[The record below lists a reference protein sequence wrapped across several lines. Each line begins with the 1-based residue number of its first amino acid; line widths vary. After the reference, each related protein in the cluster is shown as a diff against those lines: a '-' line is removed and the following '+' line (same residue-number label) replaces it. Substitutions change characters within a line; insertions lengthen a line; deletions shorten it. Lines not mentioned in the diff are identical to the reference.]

1 MSTSASTAVLY
12 IVPTPIGNL
21 EDITQRSL
29 KLLNEV
35 DLIACEDTRHSHRLL
50 DHYSIK
56 TALTA
61 MHDHNERG
69 KADWLVTQLS
79 EGKDIALISDAG
91 TPLISDPGFHL
102 VNKVRDAGFKVVPL
116 PGACAAI
123 AALSAS
129 GLPTDEFRFVGFLPA
144 KSSQRKSS
152 MEALLSET
160 STLIFYESPHRI
172 LNTLE
177 DLESVMGDRRIVV
190 ARELTKT
197 FETFLC
203 ASVSD
208 VIQEMKADSNQQ
220 RGEMVLLVHGAEKS
234 AKTELADMDVMIKAS
249 LKYLGVKQTSSLLSD
264 ITGVR
269 KKEIYQRALELSD

>member
-234 AKTELADMDVMIKAS
+234 AKTELTDMDVMIKAS

-269 KKEIYQRALELSD
+269 KKEIYQRALELSE

>member
-29 KLLNEV
+29 KVLNEV

-208 VIQEMKADSNQQ
+208 VIREMKADSNQQ

-269 KKEIYQRALELSD
+269 KKEIYQRALELSE

>member
-29 KLLNEV
+29 KVLNEV

-269 KKEIYQRALELSD
+269 KKEIYQRALELSE

>member
-1 MSTSASTAVLY
+1 V
-12 IVPTPIGNL
+12 
-21 EDITQRSL
+21 
-29 KLLNEV
+29 LNEV

-269 KKEIYQRALELSD
+269 KKEIYQRALELSE

>member
-29 KLLNEV
+29 KVLNEV

-177 DLESVMGDRRIVV
+177 DLESVMGDRRVVV

-269 KKEIYQRALELSD
+269 KKEIYQRALELSE

>member
-269 KKEIYQRALELSD
+269 KKEIYQRALELSE

>member
-29 KLLNEV
+29 TVLSEV

-56 TALTA
+56 TPLTA

-69 KADWLVTQLS
+69 KAEWLVTQLS

-102 VNKVRDAGFKVVPL
+102 VNKVRDAGFNVVPL

-123 AALSAS
+123 TALSAS

-152 MEALLSET
+152 MEVLLSET

-177 DLESVMGDRRIVV
+177 DLLSVLGDRRIVL

-203 ASVSD
+203 DSVSE
-208 VIQEMKADSNQQ
+208 VIQIMKQDSNQQ
-220 RGEMVLLVHGAEKS
+220 RGEMVLLVDGAEKS
-234 AKTELADMDVMIKAS
+234 AKTELAEMDVMIKAS

-269 KKEIYQRALELSD
+269 KKEIYQRALELSE